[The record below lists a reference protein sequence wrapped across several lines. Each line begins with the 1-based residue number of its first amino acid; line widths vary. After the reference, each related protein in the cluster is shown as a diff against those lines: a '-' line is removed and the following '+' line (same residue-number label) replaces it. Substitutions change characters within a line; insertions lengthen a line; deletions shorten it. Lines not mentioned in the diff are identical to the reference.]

1 MMMSEEVKVD
11 APVPEAEPEGAIEVE
26 LAGQRQKVVPV
37 GVVAAER
44 KRAREST
51 EQKFKGELD
60 ALKAKAAEA
69 DQLRADLG
77 QLQPYIEHLKTHGL
91 PKKEEPPEIA
101 KVSDSEAEKYARDY
115 ELYTAT
121 GLDLGKAK
129 RIIANQRE
137 ETRKI
142 AAEAAQEAIKPLA
155 TSSATQQ
162 SRANFVWAAQE
173 AQKRGVQPETVA
185 QLWGALPPD
194 LTQHP
199 EVAQLLLRAS
209 LGEAMF
215 SGKMA
220 QPPQHEPLFS
230 EPPGG
235 PRGQDYKISDVERR
249 MAMASGL
256 TEKDWTDRA
265 KGYQPDAEN
274 VLGD

>member
-1 MMMSEEVKVD
+1 MSEEVKPD
-11 APVPEAEPEGAIEVE
+11 ATVPEAEPEGAIEVE

-91 PKKEEPPEIA
+91 PKKEEPPEI
-101 KVSDSEAEKYARDY
+101 
-115 ELYTAT
+115 
-121 GLDLGKAK
+121 GKAK

>member
-1 MMMSEEVKVD
+1 MSEEVKVETP
-11 APVPEAEPEGAIEVE
+11 APDPEPEGAIEVD
-26 LAGQRQKVVPV
+26 LGGQKQKVVPV

-51 EQKFKGELD
+51 EQKFTKEIEG
-60 ALKAKAAEA
+60 LKAKAAES
-69 DQLRADLG
+69 DQLKADLA

-101 KVSDSEAEKYARDY
+101 KVSDQEAEKYARDY

-121 GLDLGKAK
+121 GLDMGKAK

-162 SRANFVWAAQE
+162 SRQNFVWAAQE

-185 QLWGALPPD
+185 QLWGALPPE
-194 LTQHP
+194 LTQHA

-215 SGKMA
+215 SGKMTT
-220 QPPQHEPLFS
+220 PPAHEPVFS

-235 PRGQDYKISDVERR
+235 ARGQSYQISDVEKR
-249 MAMASGL
+249 MALTTGL